1 MDVES
6 WQWIWLV
13 AVVVFTVGEMAGP
26 GSFFLLPFAVGA
38 AVAAVLAF
46 ADVDLAFQWL
56 AFVVLSGAFVVGLRP
71 VARRLDQGETAEGI
85 GAKRLIGETGTVI
98 EVIPDHERGLV
109 RVHRE
114 EWRAQS
120 VDGSTVDEGTRVR
133 VVDVK
138 GTSLVVWPAEQQV
151 PPAKEVEASD

>member
-1 MDVES
+1 MLS
-6 WQWIWLV
+6 
-13 AVVVFTVGEMAGP
+13 GG
-26 GSFFLLPFAVGA
+26 
-38 AVAAVLAF
+38 
-46 ADVDLAFQWL
+46 
-56 AFVVLSGAFVVGLRP
+56 FVVALRP

-98 EVIPDHERGLV
+98 EPIPDHELGLV

-120 VDGSTVDEGTRVR
+120 VDGTSVGEGTRVKI
-133 VVDVK
+133 VEVK

-151 PPAKEVEASD
+151 PPAKGSGSVRLRRS